1 MIMPDYVGRL
11 PRETIRVLLAAAV
24 RFSPVQTVCLTQI
37 KPEHFDAVAE
47 PELLLMWQA
56 IQDAAAKNSNMLPEG
71 DAARSAL
78 DISLKLFMDAGASA
92 TVSKES
98 IFGASGLLPEIFGW
112 RPEEFFE
119 PTIRD
124 ILKQFLVERNNT
136 RIATLVRMNQQYGVT
151 QQRMDEVRRL
161 MEGDNFGALD
171 ESDIFQLPIPTES
184 EIEELR
190 RANAGLGT
198 GMTWIDKIMGG
209 QFPGQ
214 CYTLIGPTGVGKTI
228 TATMLCTYGAKTQLA
243 LAKEGKIS
251 TPGIWYFVTYEQPK
265 RDIQW
270 RIMANIAAVDS
281 KKLQAGYQVEPRFS
295 NLQQPGEPYSDFDQY
310 FMRRMKET
318 PDTFPSEM
326 ERYTRALSEYITGI
340 NIVDCTGAVKGLG
353 GATLQEIGAYIQAR
367 SKRGIPCAG
376 VVIDWAGVA
385 CQLQGRRSPV
395 QSRDPSKD
403 LTMRLANFVS
413 EASEYIAIPC
423 DCPVWCLHQV
433 TGAGN
438 KAGPTTRR
446 SDADAANCTT
456 FSHLAY
462 YAFALGTKDKVN
474 NLCCCWASKTRNSE
488 SDANGTVL
496 KIEGAIATLRDAS
509 REYLIDGSTFIPT
522 NLADRAVRSNQAAE
536 AMDDALN
543 RMDDDV
549 RTIDIEKERQRR
561 QPPPGADK
569 ALGPD
574 F

>member
-1 MIMPDYVGRL
+1 MPDYAGRL
-11 PRETIRVLLAAAV
+11 PRETIRVLLSAAV
-24 RFSPVQTVCLTQI
+24 RFLPAQTVCLAQI

-56 IQDAAAKNSNMLPEG
+56 IQDAAKKNGNMLPPG

-78 DISLKLFMDAGASA
+78 DISLKLFMDAGAAAS
-92 TVSKES
+92 VSYES
-98 IFGASGLLPEIFGW
+98 IFGPVGFLNEIFSW
-112 RPEEFFE
+112 KPEDFYE
-119 PTIRD
+119 PVVRE
-124 ILKQFLVERNNT
+124 LLQQFLVERNNM
-136 RIATLVRMNQQYGVT
+136 RIASLVRENQQYGVT
-151 QQRMDEVRRL
+151 QQRMNEIRRL

-171 ESDIFQLPIPTES
+171 ETAIFQVPIPTES
-184 EIEELR
+184 EIADLR
-190 RANAGLGT
+190 KANAGIAT
-198 GMTWIDKIMGG
+198 GMPWIDKIMGG
-209 QFPGQ
+209 QYGGQ

-228 TATMLCTYGAKTQLA
+228 TATMLCTYGARLQLA

-251 TPGIWYFVTYEQPK
+251 QPGIWYFVTYEQPK

-270 RIMANIAAVDS
+270 RILANIASVDS
-281 KKLQAGYQVEPRFS
+281 KKLQAGYQADPPFS
-295 NLQQPGEPYSDFDQY
+295 NLQQPGEPYTDYDQY
-310 FMRRMKET
+310 LMRRLKET
-318 PDTFPSEM
+318 PETFPSEM
-326 ERYTRALSEYITGI
+326 ERFNRALTEFITGI
-340 NIVDCTGAVKGLG
+340 NVIDCTGAVKGLG

-376 VVIDWAGVA
+376 VVIDWAGNA
-385 CQLQGRRSPV
+385 CLLQARRTPTL
-395 QSRDPSKD
+395 SRDPSKD
-403 LTMRLANFVS
+403 LTMRLGNFVS
-413 EASEYIAIPC
+413 EAAEYIAIPC

-509 REYLIDGSTFIPT
+509 REYIIDGGVFVPT
-522 NLADRAVRSNQAAE
+522 RLAERAVRSSEAADAYNNAVNGME
-536 AMDDALN
+536 DDPPPTAGN
-543 RMDDDV
+543 V
-549 RTIDIEKERQRR
+549 EEERRRR
-561 QPPPGADK
+561 QTPPGSDQSLA
-569 ALGPD
+569 PD